1 MNKEGHL
8 SVVKNTREP
17 IKPSYEKPIQSYN
30 NEYSAYNQ
38 PETKKTNYDALSPMK
53 RSNTISRKEGII
65 LLVISLIFWDT
76 KLFTVREAFLI
87 KSNIEGNNLKNSFEM
102 PVSVNDRIV
111 SSHSLSPNSHGD
123 YRSSLNFRSSFQL
136 QNAGKNK
143 SLIFLFEFQ

>member
-1 MNKEGHL
+1 MKFTYAGREGVDRSRFAPNKKKGSFLERFKGRVTQMNKEGHL

-65 LLVISLIFWDT
+65 LLVIFLIF
-76 KLFTVREAFLI
+76 
-87 KSNIEGNNLKNSFEM
+87 
-102 PVSVNDRIV
+102 
-111 SSHSLSPNSHGD
+111 
-123 YRSSLNFRSSFQL
+123 
-136 QNAGKNK
+136 
-143 SLIFLFEFQ
+143 